1 MSDPQP
7 RPGFFARLLRQQRT
21 PDSADRARPL
31 AESVRSAEE
40 RVRASAERVTN
51 AEASLAGS
59 SAELAKV
66 NVSIGRFA
74 ADRTRED
81 LAAGRTSPDQVTAA
95 AAARAAAL
103 DDAMH
108 NLTVKAASP
117 TTSLQI
123 AAEAYG
129 EWQHTSPA
137 IAERAVNLFAAVH
150 EEDGVA
156 PTATLQQIAAAV
168 DTERFHDRTVRGVEF
183 GLRSSAA
190 TQDDLASGVIE
201 TADLD
206 GYADGVRDH
215 VNDAIDRLEHDPGSA
230 ASAVEL
236 AANAYAEFGSATNAE
251 ALYAA
256 AHETAG
262 TAPTAPLDDV
272 LTGVIDRWSSADE
285 AAAAEHRQLGSEQ
298 AAAAADVDSPRTS
311 TGELISLEVDQHV
324 EQMTQT
330 WVELANEP
338 GREVEAHS
346 AYATLVTEVDN
357 LKLDGTYLDPRTA
370 TGDRADELPTP
381 VPEEV
386 VEHLGDLNTQ
396 LQLLEDQ
403 VIIYS
408 GNAGPDWFDGA
419 EPTPADP
426 ARVADAHAQADSVR
440 AELHQQ
446 LEEHGLA
453 GTQWDPR
460 HPYADPALTSTGDP
474 GSLEGDQHVS
484 APHAPNEPHAA
495 SSTAD
500 SAAPT
505 VEQKR
510 VSSYP
515 MDVASSLRHAATAH
529 ADPAAPSTGPSRP
542 TSSTQRGGGIER

>member
-1 MSDPQP
+1 M
-7 RPGFFARLLRQQRT
+7 
-21 PDSADRARPL
+21 
-31 AESVRSAEE
+31 
-40 RVRASAERVTN
+40 
-51 AEASLAGS
+51 
-59 SAELAKV
+59 